1 MNRDKDIE
9 EIIEQMKHSA
19 HEAIY
24 KDIWT
29 NIYIGLIVHGKY
41 NIKVAASDADRALE
55 LFKLR
60 WEDGN
65 DVPKH

>member
-1 MNRDKDIE
+1 MNRDTDVE
-9 EIIEQMKHSA
+9 ELIQQIKQGA
-19 HEAIY
+19 QEAIY

-29 NIYIGLIVHGKY
+29 NIYIGLIVHGEY
-41 NIKVAASDADRALE
+41 NIKVAASDADRALD

-60 WEDGN
+60 WEDTN